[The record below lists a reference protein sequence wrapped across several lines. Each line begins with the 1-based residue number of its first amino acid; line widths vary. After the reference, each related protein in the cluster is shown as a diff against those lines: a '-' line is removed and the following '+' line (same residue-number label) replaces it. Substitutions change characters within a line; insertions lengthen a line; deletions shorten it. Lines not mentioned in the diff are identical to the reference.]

1 MEKFSSEIQ
10 HSSDELAHRNVS
22 IPTLRNASQVNT
34 REHPPIHT
42 NSAPLMPSL
51 TQVLSTPNMPSPPT
65 AHINRSSVRG
75 EHRETSRVPH
85 PPLTKTN
92 KNKNNHPAQPPLD
105 LPKSLGTSSQATA
118 TGLPTSL
125 ATAAAVS
132 SGAACKAGFAAL
144 PITPLRLRSSAAR
157 THSPT
162 SRS

>member
-1 MEKFSSEIQ
+1 MEKFSSEVQ
-10 HSSDELAHRNVS
+10 HSSDELAHRNIS
-22 IPTLRNASQVNT
+22 IPTLRNASLIKQKT
-34 REHPPIHT
+34 ILLFT
-42 NSAPLMPSL
+42 QTPSL
-51 TQVLSTPNMPSPPT
+51 SCFLSHRCYLHKTCHLHPQHTSTNQR
-65 AHINRSSVRG
+65 A

-85 PPLTKTN
+85 PPPTKTN

-105 LPKSLGTSSQATA
+105 LPNSLGTSSQATA

-132 SGAACKAGFAAL
+132 SGAACKAGFAAF